1 MNKPELLS
9 NAASLGFDATRLARL
24 TDTLDADIAAQRYD
38 GAVVRLAR
46 GGETVLASTQGFADR
61 AKGRALAAN
70 DVFLTFSIAKQFTHA
85 LVLAAIDRG
94 ELGLMTRVAEVL
106 PEFGCRGKES
116 ATVFHILTHTAG
128 LPLKLPPMDPMQMGN
143 LAAMV
148 AAGCMAPAESV
159 PGERV
164 NYSGIVGTAIL
175 AEILRRLD
183 GGKRSYRDL
192 LAQEL
197 FAPLGMKDT
206 ALGIRADLAARFCP
220 VIARDRRPGVS
231 LAEEYEMFAMMCGP
245 ESEIPALGCVSTAA
259 DLERFAEM
267 LRGRGALGS
276 FRLLSPAMVDLA
288 MRNHTGDL
296 ANETWG
302 FALGPRGWKPIRAF
316 NGLGFYVRGDGIFP
330 TPFGHMASPGT
341 YGGVGAGSTLFW
353 VDPARDLTFV
363 LMTTGLIVD
372 EALTSSA
379 SAALSDLVF
388 SAME

>member
-1 MNKPELLS
+1 MNKPESLDRT
-9 NAASLGFDATRLARL
+9 AALGFDAARL
-24 TDTLDADIAAQRYD
+24 KHLADTVEADIAAQRYD
-38 GAVVRLAR
+38 GAVMRLAR
-46 GGETVLASTQGFADR
+46 GGEEVLASAHGLADR
-61 AKGRALAAN
+61 ASGRALKTD

-85 LVLAAIDRG
+85 LVLARIDRG
-94 ELGLMTRVAEVL
+94 EIGLMTRVAEVL
-106 PEFGCRGKES
+106 PEFGCRGKEN
-116 ATVFHILTHTAG
+116 ATVFHVLTHTAG

-148 AAGCMAPAESV
+148 GAGCLAPAESV

-175 AEILRRLD
+175 AEIVRRLD
-183 GGKRSYRDL
+183 GGKRSYRDI
-192 LAQEL
+192 LAQDL
-197 FAPLGMKDT
+197 FAPLGMKDS

-220 VIARDRRPGVS
+220 IACRDRRPGVS
-231 LAEEYEMFAMMCGP
+231 LAEEYEMFAAMCGP
-245 ESEIPALGCVSTAA
+245 DSEIPALGCVTTAG

-267 LRGRGALGS
+267 LRARGTLGS

-302 FALGPRGWKPIRAF
+302 FALGARGWKPIRAF
-316 NGLGFYVRGDGIFP
+316 NGLGFYLRGEGILP

-372 EALTSSA
+372 EALNVERFRR
-379 SAALSDLVF
+379 LSDLVF
-388 SAME
+388 SALE